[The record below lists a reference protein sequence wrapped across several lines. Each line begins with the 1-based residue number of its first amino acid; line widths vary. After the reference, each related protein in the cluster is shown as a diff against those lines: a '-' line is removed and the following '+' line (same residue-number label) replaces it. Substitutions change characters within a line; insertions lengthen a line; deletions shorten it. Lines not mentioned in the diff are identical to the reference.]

1 MTLVKYELYDDL
13 FLNNK
18 KENLYFLN
26 RDTFVEFTP
35 NIYNILDNIKNDS
48 FAQFCFVYD
57 GNMLRYTKKVE
68 KIGEIFSYLGNFFN
82 IMLTFFRIIN
92 NYFSNKILF
101 IDIFYTFFFED
112 RFKKKD
118 KIVRFDDSKLFFLFN
133 KNSNQSKLNLKTQEK
148 SINSN
153 INLNSFIQQDKNLE
167 NNINKNSCLSPK
179 NNNKNGLRRILTNK
193 SKIIEKEKKVFK
205 KDSKLYF
212 FCPLWVIKSKK
223 NLNHLLTIKESICN
237 SFSLENFLELL
248 KLKKSINN
256 FQRERN
262 QNFNEQKNNLSDKN
276 VRRQI
281 NQILND
287 K

>member
-1 MTLVKYELYDDL
+1 M
-13 FLNNK
+13 FNN
-18 KENLYFLN
+18 
-26 RDTFVEFTP
+26 
-35 NIYNILDNIKNDS
+35 
-48 FAQFCFVYD
+48 
-57 GNMLRYTKKVE
+57 
-68 KIGEIFSYLGNFFN
+68 
-82 IMLTFFRIIN
+82 
-92 NYFSNKILF
+92 
-101 IDIFYTFFFED
+101 
-112 RFKKKD
+112 
-118 KIVRFDDSKLFFLFN
+118 
-133 KNSNQSKLNLKTQEK
+133 NSNQSKLNIKTQEK

-153 INLNSFIQQDKNLE
+153 INLNINSFIQQDKNLE
-167 NNINKNSCLSPK
+167 NNINKNSSLSPK
-179 NNNKNGLRRILTNK
+179 NYNKNGLRRILTNK

-262 QNFNEQKNNLSDKN
+262 QHFNEQQKNNLSDKN

-281 NQILND
+281 NEMLND